1 MWPAAHDAPA
11 GAAKGG
17 SPVDFEL
24 SEEHQLFRETVRDFA
39 EKEVAPGAIER
50 DQTHEFPAH
59 LLKRMA
65 ELHLLGIPFPEKYGG
80 AGGDT
85 LSYAIAVEEISR
97 VDGSLGIILAAH
109 ISLGASP
116 FYLFGNEAQKQ
127 EWLVPLAKGEYLG
140 AFGLTEPGAGS
151 DAGGTTTTAVR
162 DGDEWVINGK
172 KLWITSGRVAGVIV
186 ATAKTDP
193 TAEGSR
199 GISSFII
206 PKGTP
211 GLSYGKDENKMG
223 LRSSITS
230 PLFFENVRV
239 PAGNILGNP
248 GEGFKQFMQILDGG
262 RISIGAMGL
271 GLGQGAFERA
281 IAYAQDRHQFNQ
293 PIANFQA
300 IQFKLADMATKLEAA
315 RLLVYKAAMLK
326 DQKKPFGQVAAM
338 AKLYAS
344 EIGEECAYQAIQIHG
359 GMGYAV
365 ESEVERMYRDVRLT
379 TIGEGTS
386 EIQRLVIARN
396 LLKAA
401 KKA

>member
-1 MWPAAHDAPA
+1 L
-11 GAAKGG
+11 
-17 SPVDFEL
+17 DFEL

-50 DQTHEFPAH
+50 DQTHEFPAG
-59 LLKRMA
+59 LIRRMG
-65 ELHLLGIPFPEKYGG
+65 ELGLMGIPFPEKYGG

-116 FYLFGNEAQKQ
+116 FYLFGDEQQKQ
-127 EWLVPLAKGEYLG
+127 RWLTPLAQGEMLG
-140 AFGLTEPGAGS
+140 AFGLTEPNAGS
-151 DAGGTTTTAVR
+151 DAGGTSTTAVR
-162 DGDEWVINGK
+162 EGDEWVINGR

-186 ATAKTDP
+186 ATAKTDR
-193 TAEGSR
+193 AAQGSR

-206 PKGTP
+206 PKGAP

-230 PLFFENVRV
+230 PLFFENVRL
-239 PAGNILGNP
+239 PADSLLGNE
-248 GEGFKQFMQILDGG
+248 GDGFKQFMQILDGG

-271 GLGQGAFERA
+271 GLGQGAYEA
-281 IAYAQDRHQFNQ
+281 AVQYAQRREQFGQ

-300 IQFKLADMATKLEAA
+300 IQFKLADMATELEAA
-315 RLLVYKAAMLK
+315 RLLVYKAAVLK
-326 DQKKPFGQVAAM
+326 DQRKPFAQAAAM
-338 AKLYAS
+338 AKLFAS
-344 EIGEECAYQAIQIHG
+344 EVGERCAYQAIQIHG

-365 ESEVERMYRDVRLT
+365 ESQVERMYRDVRLT

-386 EIQRLVIARN
+386 EIQRLVIARQ
-396 LLKAA
+396 LLKDAA
-401 KKA
+401 RNA